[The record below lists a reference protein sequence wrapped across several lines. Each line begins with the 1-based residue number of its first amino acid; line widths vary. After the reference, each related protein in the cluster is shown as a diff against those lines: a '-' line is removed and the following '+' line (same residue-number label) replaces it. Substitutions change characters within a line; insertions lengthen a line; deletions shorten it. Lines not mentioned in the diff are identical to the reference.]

1 MIIYKMRSK
10 RNELEIITEILELVN
25 DGYTAK
31 SALMKNANLSF
42 AILKKYADYLISK
55 GYLEESEYGYKITP
69 KGLRL
74 LEKLK
79 QVRELEVRLAVLISD
94 LSKEL

>member
-1 MIIYKMRSK
+1 MRTK

-25 DGYTAK
+25 DGYTSK

-42 AILKKYADYLISK
+42 TLLRKYADYLISK

-69 KGLRL
+69 KGLGL

-79 QVRELEVRLAVLISD
+79 RIRELEISLAELINE
-94 LSKEL
+94 LSKELL

>member
-1 MIIYKMRSK
+1 MRSK

-42 AILKKYADYLISK
+42 AILKKYADYLIS
-55 GYLEESEYGYKITP
+55 
-69 KGLRL
+69 
-74 LEKLK
+74 
-79 QVRELEVRLAVLISD
+79 
-94 LSKEL
+94 